1 LTAGVRRARGA
12 TAGRARAQVR
22 DNVAIHVLCSSKKMG
37 IADAFQTVAGL
48 CSHEV
53 TNTGV
58 PCCGAPDL
66 QDHLRCLRRLPPC
79 VG

>member
-1 LTAGVRRARGA
+1 VRLRRWLTAGLWPSAWPQRGA
-12 TAGRARAQVR
+12 SAGGAGAQVR
-22 DNVAIHVLCSSKKMG
+22 DNVAIHVPCSSKKMG

-58 PCCGAPDL
+58 PCCGAPG
-66 QDHLRCLRRLPPC
+66 H
-79 VG
+79 